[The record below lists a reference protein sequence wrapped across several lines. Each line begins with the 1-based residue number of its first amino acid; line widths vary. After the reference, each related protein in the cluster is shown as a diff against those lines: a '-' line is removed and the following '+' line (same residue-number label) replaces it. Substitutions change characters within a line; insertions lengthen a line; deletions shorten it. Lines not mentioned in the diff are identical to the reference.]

1 MLPHSQAV
9 FAQLAASHPQVPGIH
24 FGIGCDH
31 LLDGLGTIDELLHKL
46 RGEPHGAI
54 STRVVEALT
63 TNETSFFRDVHP
75 FEALRTQLVPELLK
89 KRATEKTLNLWCA
102 ASSSGQEPYTIAMV
116 LKDGFPEL
124 ATWRVR
130 FLATDIS
137 QEMLRRSRE
146 GVYSQL
152 EVNRGLPAKYLVKY
166 FDKRGAD
173 WQIKKELRD
182 SIEFSE
188 LNLARPFPA
197 MPLLDIVF
205 IRNVLIYFNQETK
218 RDILRRVRRVLAP
231 DGALFVGSSESPV
244 HFDDGFDPVTFEK
257 SVYFRMREPAPLFS
271 IPPVTSPRSGG
282 GL

>member
-1 MLPHSQAV
+1 MPISATDFTYLQGFLRERSAIVLEPGKEY
-9 FAQLAASHPQVPGIH
+9 LAESRLGPVART
-24 FGIGCDH
+24 
-31 LLDGLGTIDELLHKL
+31 LGLGTIDELLHKL

-205 IRNVLIYFNQETK
+205 IRNVLIYFDVPMK
-218 RDILRRVRRVLAP
+218 REILGKIRKTLRRDGYLFLGGAETTLNVDEAFKRVAA
-231 DGALFVGSSESPV
+231 GA
-244 HFDDGFDPVTFEK
+244 TWC
-257 SVYFRMREPAPLFS
+257 YQQ
-271 IPPVTSPRSGG
+271 TS
-282 GL
+282 